1 MVRPMLLLQQITIH
15 QNSQTS
21 RNFHLKEKYFHLTYT
36 QYVVCCIYMN
46 DQHVLD
52 YIEFNDEQMAW
63 YDEHQQRQA
72 QHAMWL
78 EEFVKDLPFEVK
90 NEM

>member
-1 MVRPMLLLQQITIH
+1 ML
-15 QNSQTS
+15 
-21 RNFHLKEKYFHLTYT
+21 YA
-36 QYVVCCIYMN
+36 VYMN
-46 DQHVLD
+46 DKYDKHIID
-52 YIEFNDEQMAW
+52 YINFNDEQMAW

-90 NEM
+90 TDL